1 MHATTALPRL
11 PLLAAGL
18 LLALAGPAHAVY
30 KVVGPDGKVTYTDTP
45 PPANSNAK
53 VQSVAVGSGS
63 GSPNLSNLP
72 YELQQAAGKY
82 PVTLYAAPGCRP
94 CDSGRQL
101 LRQRGI
107 PFAEK
112 RLSATPADS
121 EALQRMAGT
130 AELPVLTIGQQQVKG
145 LVASDWHSYLDAAGY
160 PRESKLPASYRA
172 PAATPM
178 TAAVEPAA
186 TAPAAE
192 PAAEPAATA
201 PARPASGPNIRF

>member
-11 PLLAAGL
+11 SLLAAGL

-53 VQSVAVGSGS
+53 VQSVSVGAGSGA
-63 GSPNLSNLP
+63 PNLSNLP
-72 YELQQAAGKY
+72 YELQQAASKY
-82 PVTLYAAPGCRP
+82 PVTLYAASGCRP
-94 CDSGRQL
+94 CDSARQL

-121 EALQRMAGT
+121 EALQRLAGT
-130 AELPVLTIGQQQVKG
+130 SELPVLTIGQQQVKG
-145 LVASDWHSYLDAAGY
+145 LVASDWHGYLDAAGY
-160 PRESKLPASYRA
+160 PRESRLPASYRA

-178 TAAVEPAA
+178 TSP
-186 TAPAAE
+186 AE
-192 PAAEPAATA
+192 PAAAATA
-201 PARPASGPNIRF
+201 VEPEAAAPAAAPARAASGPNIRF

>member
-63 GSPNLSNLP
+63 GAPNLSNLP
-72 YELQQAAGKY
+72 YELQQAASKY
-82 PVTLYAAPGCRP
+82 PVTLYASSGCRP

-121 EALQRMAGT
+121 EALQRLAGT

-145 LVASDWHSYLDAAGY
+145 LVASDWHGYLDAAGY

-178 TAAVEPAA
+178 TAA
-186 TAPAAE
+186 AE
-192 PAAEPAATA
+192 PAAAAPAVEPEAPAPAAA
-201 PARPASGPNIRF
+201 PARAASGPNIRF